1 MSGRRSWRPVVTA
14 LIVGVSAGVL
24 GLRWG
29 DALLVGLVTA
39 VLVAVGLVSGS
50 RDPDALAEGPPGGD
64 RSGTRR
70 EVAAL
75 TWSFIGRDGRVSE
88 AAVRRL
94 RSDATRRLAQRGLV
108 VPGGITSSTA
118 TSPDVPD
125 EVRERARAALGDR
138 AWKILT
144 ARGGWMP
151 SLADIG
157 HCVDVVERLGTDTTP
172 SPMRGLT

>member
-1 MSGRRSWRPVVTA
+1 MSGRPSWRPVVTA

-50 RDPDALAEGPPGGD
+50 RDPDAWPQARPEET
-64 RSGTRR
+64 SGTRR

-108 VPGGITSSTA
+108 VPGGISSSTA

-138 AWKILT
+138 AWRILT
-144 ARGGWMP
+144 APGGWMP

>member
-14 LIVGVSAGVL
+14 VIVGVSAGVL

-39 VLVAVGLVSGS
+39 VLVAVGLVSGA
-50 RDPDALAEGPPGGD
+50 RDPDPWPQARPEETA
-64 RSGTRR
+64 GTRR

-138 AWKILT
+138 AWQILT
-144 ARGGWMP
+144 APGGWMP

>member
-1 MSGRRSWRPVVTA
+1 MSGRRSWRPVLTA

-39 VLVAVGLVSGS
+39 VLVAVGLVSGA
-50 RDPDALAEGPPGGD
+50 RDPDPWPKARPEETA
-64 RSGTRR
+64 GTRR

-138 AWKILT
+138 AWQILT
-144 ARGGWMP
+144 APGGWMP
-151 SLADIG
+151 SLADLG
-157 HCVDVVERLGTDTTP
+157 QCVDVVERLGTDTTP
-172 SPMRGLT
+172 SLTRGPT

>member
-1 MSGRRSWRPVVTA
+1 VSGRRSWRPVLTA

-39 VLVAVGLVSGS
+39 VLVAVGLVSGA
-50 RDPDALAEGPPGGD
+50 RDPDPWPKARPEETA
-64 RSGTRR
+64 GTRR

-138 AWKILT
+138 AWQILT
-144 ARGGWMP
+144 APGGWMP

>member
-1 MSGRRSWRPVVTA
+1 MSRRRWPPWPPSPRGWGSRRTSCERPPQLA
-14 LIVGVSAGVL
+14 A
-24 GLRWG
+24 
-29 DALLVGLVTA
+29 A

-50 RDPDALAEGPPGGD
+50 RDPDPWPQARREETA
-64 RSGTRR
+64 GTRR

-118 TSPDVPD
+118 TSPHVPD
-125 EVRERARAALGDR
+125 
-138 AWKILT
+138 
-144 ARGGWMP
+144 
-151 SLADIG
+151 
-157 HCVDVVERLGTDTTP
+157 
-172 SPMRGLT
+172 

>member
-14 LIVGVSAGVL
+14 LIVGVFAGVL

-50 RDPDALAEGPPGGD
+50 RDPDPWPKARPEETA
-64 RSGTRR
+64 GTRR

-108 VPGGITSSTA
+108 VPGGITASTA

-125 EVRERARAALGDR
+125 EVRERARAELGGR

-172 SPMRGLT
+172 SPMKGPT

>member
-1 MSGRRSWRPVVTA
+1 MSRRRWPPLPPSPRGR
-14 LIVGVSAGVL
+14 
-24 GLRWG
+24 
-29 DALLVGLVTA
+29 
-39 VLVAVGLVSGS
+39 GS
-50 RDPDALAEGPPGGD
+50 
-64 RSGTRR
+64 
-70 EVAAL
+70 
-75 TWSFIGRDGRVSE
+75 RVSE

-108 VPGGITSSTA
+108 VPGGVSSSTA

-138 AWKILT
+138 AWRILT
-144 ARGGWMP
+144 APGGWMP

-172 SPMRGLT
+172 SPM

>member
-1 MSGRRSWRPVVTA
+1 MSGRRSWRPVLAA

-50 RDPDALAEGPPGGD
+50 RDPDPWPQARPEET
-64 RSGTRR
+64 SGTRR

-118 TSPDVPD
+118 TSPGVPD
-125 EVRERARAALGDR
+125 EVRERARAELGDR
-138 AWKILT
+138 AWRILT
-144 ARGGWMP
+144 APGGWMP

>member
-1 MSGRRSWRPVVTA
+1 VSGRRSWRPVVTA
-14 LIVGVSAGVL
+14 VIVGVSAGVL
-24 GLRWG
+24 GLLWG

-39 VLVAVGLVSGS
+39 VLVAAWLVSGS
-50 RDPDALAEGPPGGD
+50 RDPDAWPKARPEET
-64 RSGTRR
+64 SGARR
-70 EVAAL
+70 EVATL
-75 TWSFIGRDGRVSE
+75 TWSFIGLDGRVSE

-94 RSDATRRLAQRGLV
+94 RSDATRRLARHGLV

-138 AWKILT
+138 VWRILT
-144 ARGGWMP
+144 APGGWMP